1 MGPLFPCVA
10 GGPKTNETLF
20 FSGAYELVAGAGVA
34 GVVGVGSTRR
44 VPSGRSTGM
53 GGQLN

>member
-20 FSGAYELVAGAGVA
+20 FSGAYELVAGAGV
-34 GVVGVGSTRR
+34 VGVGSTRR
-44 VPSGRSTGM
+44 VPSGRSAGM

>member
-1 MGPLFPCVA
+1 MGPLHDCVA
-10 GGPKTNETLF
+10 GVPKANETLF
-20 FSGAYELVAGAGVA
+20 FSGAYELVA

>member
-1 MGPLFPCVA
+1 MGPLMLCVA

-34 GVVGVGSTRR
+34 GVGSTRR